1 MTSIRKSAAAVVLCS
16 LLGGSAVAQDRPVYL
31 DASAP
36 LERRIDDALRRM
48 TLHEKIQLLHAQS
61 KFTSAGVPRLGIRQL
76 NMDDG
81 PHGVRAELKWND
93 WDSAAWTNDSCV
105 AFPSLTCLAATW
117 NPAMGALYG
126 HVLSEEFAYRG
137 KDMIL
142 GPGVNIYRH
151 PFNGRNF
158 EYMGEDPCLAGR
170 MVVPYIEA
178 AQRNGVACCLKHFF
192 LNNQE
197 TDRWDGNVN
206 VDERAVHEIYLPAFK
221 QAVQQAHVWAVMGSY
236 NKWNGV
242 HCSHNDSLLNGILK
256 RDWGFDGVVVSDWDA
271 THDARQAATGG
282 LDLEMG
288 TTRGTAPKGEP
299 FTYNHSFLGDA
310 FERAVREG
318 VWPESLV
325 DEKARRVLRTIFR
338 TAMNP
343 AKTIGSMCSEEHYAA
358 CRTMGA
364 QGIVLL
370 KNDRQVLPL
379 QAGRYRRI
387 LVVGENATRSLT
399 QGGGSSELKT
409 KYDVSPLEALQ
420 QEFGERVVYAQGYSS
435 GRALY
440 DRVDA
445 VPAALQ
451 DSLRRAAL
459 AAAQQADLI
468 IFVGGLNKNRQ
479 QDCEDSDR
487 ESYHL
492 SFGQDELI
500 AALARTG
507 RPVVVANF
515 GGNAYAMPWIE
526 QVAGVLHCWYL
537 GSEAG
542 HALTDVLTGRVN
554 PSGRLPM
561 TFAKRV
567 EDYPP
572 MQYGR
577 EAYPGVD
584 KQVYYREGIFVGY
597 RHFVSR
603 KVKALFPFGYGL
615 SYTTFR
621 YGRPRLDRTQLTAG
635 GSIRLTVDVT
645 NTGAR
650 RGEEVV
656 QLYIGEDKP
665 VVERPARELK
675 DFSKVGLDPG
685 ETRTLTFEIRPEML
699 QYYSSDLHRWTS
711 TPGSFHAYVSA
722 SSEDVRGAVAFE
734 LK

>member
-1 MTSIRKSAAAVVLCS
+1 
-16 LLGGSAVAQDRPVYL
+16 
-31 DASAP
+31 
-36 LERRIDDALRRM
+36 
-48 TLHEKIQLLHAQS
+48 
-61 KFTSAGVPRLGIRQL
+61 
-76 NMDDG
+76 
-81 PHGVRAELKWND
+81 
-93 WDSAAWTNDSCV
+93 
-105 AFPSLTCLAATW
+105 
-117 NPAMGALYG
+117 
-126 HVLSEEFAYRG
+126 
-137 KDMIL
+137 
-142 GPGVNIYRH
+142 
-151 PFNGRNF
+151 
-158 EYMGEDPCLAGR
+158 
-170 MVVPYIEA
+170 
-178 AQRNGVACCLKHFF
+178 
-192 LNNQE
+192 
-197 TDRWDGNVN
+197 
-206 VDERAVHEIYLPAFK
+206 
-221 QAVQQAHVWAVMGSY
+221 
-236 NKWNGV
+236 
-242 HCSHNDSLLNGILK
+242 
-256 RDWGFDGVVVSDWDA
+256 
-271 THDARQAATGG
+271 
-282 LDLEMG
+282 
-288 TTRGTAPKGEP
+288 
-299 FTYNHSFLGDA
+299 
-310 FERAVREG
+310 
-318 VWPESLV
+318 
-325 DEKARRVLRTIFR
+325 
-338 TAMNP
+338 
-343 AKTIGSMCSEEHYAA
+343 
-358 CRTMGA
+358 
-364 QGIVLL
+364 
-370 KNDRQVLPL
+370 
-379 QAGRYRRI
+379 
-387 LVVGENATRSLT
+387 
-399 QGGGSSELKT
+399 
-409 KYDVSPLEALQ
+409 
-420 QEFGERVVYAQGYSS
+420 
-435 GRALY
+435 
-440 DRVDA
+440 
-445 VPAALQ
+445 
-451 DSLRRAAL
+451 
-459 AAAQQADLI
+459 
-468 IFVGGLNKNRQ
+468 VGGLNKNRQ

-699 QYYSSDLHRWTS
+699 QNYSSDLHRWTS